1 MRARRPEPS
10 ETATC
15 LRFACHAYLLF
26 VTLLL
31 PATARAGSQELT
43 ETGSTLMLPLMQRWA
58 QAYSEV
64 SADTHVTTAGTNSGT
79 GIAAAV
85 EGTAQIGAS
94 DAYMSDLDMARHPG
108 ILNIPLA
115 ISAQTVNYNLPG
127 LATTLR
133 LSGPVL
139 AGVYAG
145 RIREWSDP
153 AIAALNPGSSLPH
166 HAIVPIRRSDA
177 SGDTFIFTQ
186 FLSFST
192 PEWERGPGFGT
203 QIGWPDVPGAL
214 TAAGNP
220 GMVQTLS
227 ETPYGVAY
235 IGGSFAGEVAKAQ
248 LGVAELQNDD
258 GKFVL
263 PTPKTVAAAA
273 AALTPRT
280 PADERLTLVL
290 APGSDSYPLIN
301 YEYAIVRVAQ
311 PSPAIAEALR
321 NFLLWAVTPGQGADP
336 SYLMP
341 VHFIPLPTSIQ
352 ALSTYQIAK
361 IH

>member
-1 MRARRPEPS
+1 MW
-10 ETATC
+10 
-15 LRFACHAYLLF
+15 HAII
-26 VTLLL
+26 VLLL
-31 PATARAGSQELT
+31 LSLCPVAQAAPQELS
-43 ETGSTLMLPLMQRWA
+43 ETGSTLMLPLMQRWV
-58 QAYSEV
+58 QAYGEV
-64 SADTHVTTAGTNSGT
+64 SPDTHVTTAGTDSGA

-85 EGTAQIGAS
+85 DGTAHIGAS
-94 DAYMSDLDMARHPG
+94 DAYMSDVDVARHPG
-108 ILNIPLA
+108 ILDIPLA

-127 LATTLR
+127 LTKTLR

-139 AGVYAG
+139 AGIYAG
-145 RIREWSDP
+145 SIRDWSDP
-153 AIAALNPGSSLPH
+153 AIAALNPGTALPH
-166 HAIVPIRRSDA
+166 HPIVPIRRSDA

-192 PEWERGPGFGT
+192 QQWERGPGFGT
-203 QIGWPDVPGAL
+203 LIRWPDVPGAL
-214 TAAGNP
+214 TAIGNP

-227 ETPYGVAY
+227 QTPYGVAY
-235 IGGSFAGEVAKAQ
+235 IGGSFADEIAKAQ
-248 LGVAELQNDD
+248 LGTAELQNDD

-263 PTPKTVAAAA
+263 PTPTTIAAAA

-311 PSPAIAEALR
+311 PNPATAEALR
-321 NFLLWAVTPGQGADP
+321 DFLLWIVTPGKGADP
-336 SYLMP
+336 SYLAP
-341 VHFIPLPTSIQ
+341 VHFIPLPISIQ

>member
-1 MRARRPEPS
+1 
-10 ETATC
+10 
-15 LRFACHAYLLF
+15 
-26 VTLLL
+26 
-31 PATARAGSQELT
+31 
-43 ETGSTLMLPLMQRWA
+43 MLPLMQRWA
-58 QAYSEV
+58 QAYAELSPGTRLTTSGSNSE
-64 SADTHVTTAGTNSGT
+64 AG
-79 GIAAAV
+79 IEAAIK
-85 EGTAQIGAS
+85 GTAQIGAS
-94 DAYMSDLDMARHPG
+94 DAYMSDLEMARHPG

-127 LATTLR
+127 LTATLR

-139 AGVYAG
+139 AGIYGG
-145 RIREWSDP
+145 RIREWDDAS
-153 AIAALNPGSSLPH
+153 IAALNPGMALPH
-166 HAIVPIRRSDA
+166 QAIVPIRRADP

-192 PEWERGPGFGT
+192 SDWEREPGFGT
-203 QIGWPDVPGAL
+203 LIKWPEVPGAL
-214 TAAGNP
+214 TATGNP
-220 GMVQTLS
+220 GMVQALS
-227 ETPYGVAY
+227 QTPYGVAY
-235 IGGSFAGEVAKAQ
+235 IGGSFADDIAKAK
-248 LGVAELQNDD
+248 LGTAELQNDA
-258 GKFVL
+258 GNFVL

-290 APGSDSYPLIN
+290 APGNESYPLIN

-311 PSPAIAEALR
+311 KDAATAEALR
-321 NFLLWAVTPGQGADP
+321 NFLLWAVTPGQGADG
-336 SYLMP
+336 SYLGP